1 MTMTEDRKEDLEL
14 IQKIENH
21 IMTVGNFGIDPRIF
35 HILDNIDSSEK
46 EIAGIEKMIDANLAL
61 RLRNMANSVYYGMQR
76 RGKVTGFYDVIVS
89 IGMQPAKLFIIAMAL
104 FTRLDSRHRMLDVES
119 FATSLFAKMIAE
131 QMAMSP
137 TAMEQA
143 EIGGLFL
150 NLGKVAIGIY
160 ETAEGVDLAPEF
172 ISKYHREFALK
183 FIEAFVLPDYLKEFI
198 TEDQIILRKNSFST
212 QGIVYLAHALVEKI
226 IRDHGL
232 ILIKSPMPD
241 IKDNLETTLG
251 LKISEYF
258 ELIGLG
264 RFLKLLSTGAP
275 SKPKS
280 VKNPR

>member
-1 MTMTEDRKEDLEL
+1 MAEDQKEDLEL
-14 IQKIENH
+14 IQRIEDH

-46 EIAGIEKMIDANLAL
+46 EIAGIEKMIDTNLAL

-76 RGKVTGFYDVIVS
+76 RGKITSFYDVIVS

-104 FTRLDSRHRMLDVES
+104 FTRLDSRHKMLDVES
-119 FATSLFAKMIAE
+119 FATSLFAKILAE
-131 QMAMSP
+131 QMTMSA

-160 ETAEGVDLAPEF
+160 ETAEGVDLDPGF
-172 ISKYHREFALK
+172 ISKYHRDFAIK
-183 FIEAFVLPDYLKEFI
+183 FIEAFTLPDYLKEFI
-198 TEDQIILRKNSFST
+198 TEDQIILQKNSLSV

-264 RFLKLLSTGAP
+264 RFLKLLRTAP
-275 SKPKS
+275 TTRQKS
-280 VKNPR
+280 VRNPQ

>member
-1 MTMTEDRKEDLEL
+1 MAEDRKEDLEL

-35 HILDNIDSSEK
+35 HILDNADSSEK

-76 RGKVTGFYDVIVS
+76 RGKITGFYDVIVS
-89 IGMQPAKLFIIAMAL
+89 IGMQPAKLFIIALAL

-119 FATSLFAKMIAE
+119 FATALFAKMIAE

-137 TAMEQA
+137 ASMEQA
-143 EIGGLFL
+143 EIGGLFH

-160 ETAEGVDLAPEF
+160 ETAEGVDLDPEF
-172 ISKYHREFALK
+172 ISKYHRDFGLK
-183 FIEAFVLPDYLKEFI
+183 FIDAFALPDYLKDI
-198 TEDQIILRKNSFST
+198 LTEDQIVLQKGSFSV
-212 QGIVYLAHALVEKI
+212 QGVIYLAHALVEKI
-226 IRDHGL
+226 IHDHGA
-232 ILIKSPMPD
+232 IVIKSPMPD

-258 ELIGLG
+258 DLIGLG
-264 RFLKLLSTGAP
+264 RFLKLLNAGAP

-280 VKNPR
+280 VNNPR